1 MICRDFSTSYSA
13 LLDGRLSSQEQGLV
27 AAHLGSCLDCRRVAG
42 EMRDL
47 GADLESL
54 SRPSAPAWH
63 SSQIISALHR
73 EARQQKLS
81 NGRRDELIDKWRVR
95 LLSQTVGAV
104 VSFAMLLTV
113 TGGVLMPAYRALAI
127 ARAVVTV
134 VDEGPF
140 DDARIK
146 MYLLEPP
153 PPPPVFN
160 PSGALLGFSESLS
173 EEDILIATVKVRKD
187 GRASVETL
195 TEAPRDPSA
204 IGRLSNALFQQ
215 ANFQIRRQQGK
226 NPDAVLMFTKINISG

>member
-1 MICRDFSTSYSA
+1 
-13 LLDGRLSSQEQGLV
+13 
-27 AAHLGSCLDCRRVAG
+27 
-42 EMRDL
+42 MRNL
-47 GADLESL
+47 CADVESL

-63 SSQIISALHR
+63 SAQIISALHR
-73 EARQQKLS
+73 EARRQKLS
-81 NGRRDELIDKWRVR
+81 TRRRAELIDLWRVR

-104 VSFAMLLTV
+104 ISFAMLFTV
-113 TGGVLMPAYRALAI
+113 TGGVLIPAYRALAF
-127 ARAVVTV
+127 ARAVVEPF

-153 PPPPVFN
+153 PPPPIFN

-187 GRASVETL
+187 GRASVQTL

-215 ANFQIRRQQGK
+215 ANFQIRREQGK